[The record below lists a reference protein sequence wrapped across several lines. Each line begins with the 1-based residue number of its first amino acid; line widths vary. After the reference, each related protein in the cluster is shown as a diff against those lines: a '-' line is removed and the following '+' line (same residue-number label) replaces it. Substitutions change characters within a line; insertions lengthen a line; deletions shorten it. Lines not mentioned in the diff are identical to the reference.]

1 MAATPGNERT
11 RILVVEDDEAVA
23 RQIQGLLDR
32 AGYDAHVEHSGNAG
46 LAFASE
52 HTMDLVILDLLL
64 PDMNGYEVCKGL
76 RELYHPWILPVLMLT
91 ALNQPKDKLLG
102 FRHGADAYLQ
112 KPVASAELLSAIEA
126 LLRNEDR
133 GFRTAS

>member
-1 MAATPGNERT
+1 MSATPENGRT

-32 AGYDAHVEHSGNAG
+32 AGYDAHVAHSGSSG

-52 HTMDLVILDLLL
+52 HTVDLVILDLVL
-64 PDMNGYEVCKGL
+64 PDMTGYEVCREL
-76 RELYHPWILPVLMLT
+76 RERYHPWILPVLMLT

-102 FRHGADAYLQ
+102 FHHGADAYLQ
-112 KPVASAELLSAIEA
+112 KPVASAELLSAIET
-126 LLRNEDR
+126 LLSREDR
-133 GFRTAS
+133 DFRSA

>member
-1 MAATPGNERT
+1 MAGTPGNDRT

-23 RQIQGLLDR
+23 RQIHGLLDR
-32 AGYDAHVEHSGNAG
+32 AGYDAHVEHCGNAG

-52 HTMDLVILDLLL
+52 HTMDLVILDLVL
-64 PDMNGYEVCKGL
+64 PDMSGFEVCKQL
-76 RELYHPWILPVLMLT
+76 RELYHPWMLPVLMLT

-112 KPVASAELLSAIEA
+112 KPVASTELLSAIES
-126 LLRNEDR
+126 LLSSEDR
-133 GFRTAS
+133 GFRPAS